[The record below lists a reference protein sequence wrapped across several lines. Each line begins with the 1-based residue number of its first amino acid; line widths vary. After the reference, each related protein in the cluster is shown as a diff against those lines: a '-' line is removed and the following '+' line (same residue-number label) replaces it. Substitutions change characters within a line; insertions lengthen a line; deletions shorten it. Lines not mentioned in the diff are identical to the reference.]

1 MLVLR
6 ALSSF
11 AVVVCLLVALPLAAE
26 GLNGVSVTGTLEGSI
41 RSADPLDSRNT
52 GCSHLA
58 FSITGAAAGAFG
70 GTFSGSGTS
79 VVVSQGCDILEFG
92 AVLVTPM
99 TFQITGGVTGIIRY
113 SGNAGFTFADDGVFK
128 QTLFPGMT
136 PIVGCCTPNAPA
148 MYEAMTPSGPAAGFV
163 RFQLDA
169 AGVPPGPSSAT
180 GTFVAFFESGDVP
193 FSSITVKANLDPR
206 GRQVNVKGDFTL
218 GTGSNGIDPATEQV
232 TLHVGDVAFVVPPG
246 SFVARGGDQYRF
258 DGVVGN
264 AMLNA
269 AIRPTDGR
277 SFAFQVE
284 VSKADLSGTWY
295 PVTVGLK
302 IGNDK
307 GSVTV
312 VGHGSN

>member
-1 MLVLR
+1 MLALR

-11 AVVVCLLVALPLAAE
+11 VVVVCLLVAMPLAAE
-26 GLNGVSVTGTLEGSI
+26 GLNGVSVTGTLTGSI

-52 GCSHLA
+52 GCSDLA

-79 VVVSQGCDILEFG
+79 RVVSQGCDILGFG
-92 AVLVTPM
+92 ALLIM
-99 TFQITGGVTGIIRY
+99 TFQITDGVTGTIRY
-113 SGNAGFTFADDGVFK
+113 SGNAGFARADDGVFE
-128 QTLFPGMT
+128 QRVFPGMT
-136 PIVGCCTPNAPA
+136 PILGCCTPNAPA

-169 AGVPPGPSSAT
+169 AGVQQGPSPAT
-180 GTFVAFFESGDVP
+180 GTFVAFFESGDVQ
-193 FSSITVKANLDPR
+193 FSSMTVKANLDPR

-218 GTGSNGIDPATEQV
+218 GTGSNGIDPTTEQV

-269 AIRPTDGR
+269 AIRPTAAR

-295 PVTVGLK
+295 PIRVGLT

-307 GSVTV
+307 GSVIV
-312 VGHGSN
+312 VGHGTN